1 MNGAEYRF
9 LCLTISGLSV
19 NYIVICLSIVIDNV
33 IYLALSQAN
42 DAVGAYANYLF
53 TWFSK

>member
-19 NYIVICLSIVIDNV
+19 NYIVIYLSIVIDNV